1 MANET
6 THPTD
11 KVLKLIGGLYGK
23 GKTREDWV
31 VGIEGSEKRNLM
43 IHSFFKEV
51 AISFIGKFRMW
62 EEVEISNTW
71 YSREV
76 S

>member
-23 GKTREDWV
+23 VKTREDWV
-31 VGIEGSEKRNLM
+31 VGIGGSEKKS
-43 IHSFFKEV
+43 HD
-51 AISFIGKFRMW
+51 
-62 EEVEISNTW
+62 T
-71 YSREV
+71 
-76 S
+76 